1 MAAKQRQA
9 VQTCLL
15 IRTTHTHCAAI
26 LLLLGGQP
34 HGATHPVHVPLC
46 AVAAAA
52 SHTHTHTCALS
63 PSLSYYLLAAVSV
76 LLPASAH
83 LHNSNMAFLS
93 SLSSLAR
100 AAAAAAPV
108 GGGHIKAFTW
118 QHIQLHAI
126 CINCLSLSLSLPHTV
141 CLFLLLLLLPVSL
154 NYCHLISAITTHFC
168 ATICPLCCL
177 SLSVC
182 LSQLA

>member
-1 MAAKQRQA
+1 MLANSHNA
-9 VQTCLL
+9 
-15 IRTTHTHCAAI
+15 HT
-26 LLLLGGQP
+26 
-34 HGATHPVHVPLC
+34 LC
-46 AVAAAA
+46 CDPPAAARATTWGNA
-52 SHTHTHTCALS
+52 SCARAPLRCCCCCLPHAHTRACSRS
-63 PSLSYYLLAAVSV
+63 PSLFCYLLAAVSV

-100 AAAAAAPV
+100 AAAPV

-126 CINCLSLSLSLPHTV
+126 CINCLSLSPTHCMSLSFAAAACQPKLLPFDFGNYNAFLCNNLSFVLSFSLSL
-141 CLFLLLLLLPVSL
+141 
-154 NYCHLISAITTHFC
+154 
-168 ATICPLCCL
+168 
-177 SLSVC
+177 C

>member
-1 MAAKQRQA
+1 MLANSHNAHTLCCDPPAAGGANHMGQRILC
-9 VQTCLL
+9 TCPF
-15 IRTTHTHCAAI
+15 A
-26 LLLLGGQP
+26 LLLLLP
-34 HGATHPVHVPLC
+34 PTR
-46 AVAAAA
+46 
-52 SHTHTHTCALS
+52 THTRACS
-63 PSLSYYLLAAVSV
+63 RPPSLFYYLVAAVSV

-126 CINCLSLSLSLPHTV
+126 CINCLSLP
-141 CLFLLLLLLPVSL
+141 P
-154 NYCHLISAITTHFC
+154 TH
-168 ATICPLCCL
+168 CL
-177 SLSVC
+177 SLSFAAACQPKLLPFDFGNYNAFLCNNLSFVLSFSLSLC